1 MPSRR
6 IARLNEQVKREIM
19 ALLWEEVRD
28 PRIGTPTLTAVEI
41 SPDLSHAKVFYTA
54 PGDEAERAE
63 TLAGLRAAAPF
74 LRTELGRRLHVRR
87 IPELHFQEDRT
98 LDHAMRIER
107 LLREVLPADGA
118 GTGAETEREPETEP
132 GSVDDE
138 S

>member
-19 ALLWEEVRD
+19 ALLREEARD
-28 PRIGTPTLTAVEI
+28 PRIGMPTLTGVEI

-54 PGDEAERAE
+54 PGDDAERAE

-87 IPELHFQEDRT
+87 IPELHFHEDRT
-98 LDHAMRIER
+98 LAHALHIER
-107 LLREVLPADGA
+107 LLREALPPDAP
-118 GTGAETEREPETEP
+118 RPEPEPEP
-132 GSVDDE
+132 EDDE
-138 S
+138 R